1 VLAEVLL
8 GEFLPDLAA
17 SKSNHLT
24 VANNVRAI
32 ANGYGPVGAFQ
43 AVTSALSGAFV
54 GGGAFVASDGNA
66 TLVAAT
72 ADDLQKYSGSWSTV
86 TSLATTQRWQ
96 FAQFGDNALFAN
108 GGTIGALDLIAGTV
122 STPTD
127 APVANDVFRVRDFVM
142 ALTDTN
148 TAQWCQFNNSSVW
161 TTGVNQADFQPILGG
176 QAVRGLGGEDALI
189 LRKNGIDLVTYVGGD
204 LVFQFDEIS
213 AEIGCMAAGSVAQVG
228 KAAFFLSERGFMMC
242 DRQTVT
248 PIADEKFNRWFFDTY
263 PRAQIDEMWAAID
276 PRNSLVLW
284 GMPGTPGRIIAY
296 NWVLKRASVI
306 QINFTA
312 IFSAFTANVSI
323 EAVDALY
330 PGGLE
335 AIPISLDDASL
346 SGGNP
351 LLLIVDDAN
360 TLGALAGSALE
371 ATVQMQNVE
380 PSKGR
385 RSRIRNMR
393 PVTDATSA
401 SAVISAKLRAGDG
414 QANVTSGAMRDNG
427 KLPIRANGRFNDITL
442 TIPAGEDWTYL
453 QGFELEFEAGDGR

>member
-1 VLAEVLL
+1 
-8 GEFLPDLAA
+8 
-17 SKSNHLT
+17 
-24 VANNVRAI
+24 
-32 ANGYGPVGAFQ
+32 
-43 AVTSALSGAFV
+43 
-54 GGGAFVASDGNA
+54 
-66 TLVAAT
+66 
-72 ADDLQKYSGSWSTV
+72 
-86 TSLATTQRWQ
+86 
-96 FAQFGDNALFAN
+96 
-108 GGTIGALDLIAGTV
+108 
-122 STPTD
+122 
-127 APVANDVFRVRDFVM
+127 
-142 ALTDTN
+142 
-148 TAQWCQFNNSSVW
+148 
-161 TTGVNQADFQPILGG
+161 
-176 QAVRGLGGEDALI
+176 
-189 LRKNGIDLVTYVGGD
+189 
-204 LVFQFDEIS
+204 
-213 AEIGCMAAGSVAQVG
+213 
-228 KAAFFLSERGFMMC
+228 
-242 DRQTVT
+242 
-248 PIADEKFNRWFFDTY
+248 
-263 PRAQIDEMWAAID
+263 MWAAID

-414 QANVTSGAMRDNG
+414 EANVTSGAMRDNG